1 VRRLAPLA
9 AVAGLAVFVGPAAA
23 DVRFEG
29 ESSQGRPVVLVAEDD
44 GVPKRVRIDWQARCR
59 RSGSRPTESTGF
71 RRPLDM
77 PGRQHFSDAGS
88 YRIRYR
94 NGERVKF
101 TVRISGYK
109 IGVSRWRGR
118 FYVDAVVRRNGRV
131 IDRCSARDIS
141 WRVRRLI
148 R

>member
-1 VRRLAPLA
+1 MRWLAPLA
-9 AVAGLAVFVGPAAA
+9 AVAGLAVFAGPAAA

-29 ESSQGRPVVLVAEDD
+29 ESSQGRRVVLVAADD
-44 GVPKRVRIDWQARCR
+44 GVPKRVRIAWQARCR

-77 PGRQHFSDAGS
+77 PGRRRFSDAGS
-88 YRIRYR
+88 YRLRYR

-101 TVRISGYK
+101 TVRISGHK
-109 IGVSRWRGR
+109 IGVSRWLGR
-118 FYVDAVVRRNGRV
+118 FRVDAVVRRNGRV
-131 IDRCSARDIS
+131 IDRCSARDVR
-141 WRVRRLI
+141 WRVRRLT